1 MISPTEL
8 HGSISTYI
16 EGHKKAIAECLFLT
30 ALVGISL
37 GAGTLLERVDLPTV
51 RPDVSCM
58 GTANTAQSAS
68 YLFDVSTM
76 TSLGIP
82 IKSQAESISQACE
95 TQKEVE
101 EYYNN
106 SQSLH

>member
-8 HGSISTYI
+8 RGSISTYI
-16 EGHKKAIAECLFLT
+16 EDHKKAIAECLFLT
-30 ALVGISL
+30 AIVGISL
-37 GAGTLLERVDLPTV
+37 GAGTLLERLELPPV
-51 RPDVSCM
+51 RPDVSCK

-68 YLFDVSTM
+68 YLLDVSTM
-76 TSLGIP
+76 ASLGIP
-82 IKSQAESISQACE
+82 AQDQAESISQACE
-95 TQKEVE
+95 TQNEVE